1 MRISVADR
9 PRPRSN
15 PEACAPPAPS
25 TTTVGL
31 LILMNLF
38 QIVVVDARVWEEI
51 NVFSV
56 PASLQPRVSWRRYA
70 LRD

>member
-1 MRISVADR
+1 
-9 PRPRSN
+9 
-15 PEACAPPAPS
+15 
-25 TTTVGL
+25 
-31 LILMNLF
+31 MNLF

-56 PASLQPRVSWRRYA
+56 PASLQPRGSWRRYA